1 MVYFLPVEFKRKKI
15 LSSFPWLAK
24 KGQPFIISAD
34 YDGLIC
40 ASFLHHHL
48 GWELVGYYNLSS
60 LWLSE
65 KAKINSGNLIWV
77 DLNILSTEGRAIGGH
92 IISPNGEFPKGF
104 KSSCNPNIMA
114 NLNADKFKEKFPFS
128 TLIFLLWLHNIQI
141 EKELLA
147 RMLVLHSDA
156 SWLKYQE
163 YGKNVN
169 KWFSGLENYDWKW
182 LFQKVNSVTFEKR
195 VDEILYPELKKIGA
209 VSGMSK
215 LSSKKLNIKSRQFQ
229 FNPDW
234 DEDVILNLFRLFGN
248 KLKWTPPSL
257 PQICDRIDG
266 KRNKVSLSTIKNA
279 GLSQFLKDN
288 NVFSYAISS
297 PRIFNY
303 TSFENIKST
312 LSSSS

>member
-1 MVYFLPVEFKRKKI
+1 MVFQRKKI

-65 KAKINSGNLIWV
+65 KAKINSGDLIWV
-77 DLNILSTEGRAIGGH
+77 DLNILSTQGRAIGGH
-92 IISPNGEFPKGF
+92 IVSPNGEIPRGF
-104 KSSCNPNIMA
+104 KSSCNPNIIA
-114 NLNADKFKEKFPFS
+114 NLNADKFNEKFPFS

-141 EKELLA
+141 EKDLLA

-156 SWLKYQE
+156 TWLKFQE
-163 YGKNVN
+163 YSSNVQT
-169 KWFSGLENYDWKW
+169 WISTLTNYDWKW
-182 LFQKVNSVTFEKR
+182 LFQKVDTLTFEKR
-195 VDEILYPELKKIGA
+195 IDEILYPELKKMGA
-209 VSGMSK
+209 VSGLSK

-234 DEDVILNLFRLFGN
+234 DEDIILNLFRLFGN

-257 PQICDRIDG
+257 PQISHRIDG
-266 KRNKVSLSTIKNA
+266 TREKIALSKVKEI
-279 GLSQFLKDN
+279 GLSKFLKDN
-288 NVFSYAISS
+288 NIFSYAIPS
-297 PRIFNY
+297 PRMFNY
-303 TSFENIKST
+303 TSFGSNKSPVE
-312 LSSSS
+312 SSS

>member
-1 MVYFLPVEFKRKKI
+1 MEFQRKKI
-15 LSSFPWLAK
+15 LSTYPWLVHK
-24 KGQPFIISAD
+24 KLPFIISAD

-48 GWELVGYYNLSS
+48 GWELAGYYNLTS

-65 KAKINSGNLIWV
+65 KARKNSDNLIWV
-77 DLNILSTEGRAIGGH
+77 DLNILSTQGRAIGGH
-92 IISPNGEFPKGF
+92 IVSPNGEFPKGF

-114 NLNADKFKEKFPFS
+114 NLNADRFKDKFPFS
-128 TLIFLLWLHNIQI
+128 TLIFLLWLHDIQI

-163 YGKNVN
+163 YGDNVN
-169 KWFSGLENYDWKW
+169 KWISGLENYDWKW
-182 LFQKVNSVTFEKR
+182 LFQKANSVTFEKR
-195 VDEILYPELKKIGA
+195 IDEILYPELKKIGA
-209 VSGMSK
+209 VSGLSK
-215 LSSKKLNIKSRQFQ
+215 LSSKRLNIKSRQFQ

-234 DEDVILNLFRLFGN
+234 DEDIILNLFRLFGN

-257 PQICDRIDG
+257 PQISHRIDG
-266 KRNKVSLSTIKNA
+266 TREKISLSKVKEI
-279 GLSQFLKDN
+279 GLSKFLKDN
-288 NVFSYAISS
+288 NIFSYAIPS

-303 TSFENIKST
+303 TSFGNNKFPVE
-312 LSSSS
+312 SSS

>member
-1 MVYFLPVEFKRKKI
+1 MEFQRKKI
-15 LSSFPWLAK
+15 LLTYPWLAHK
-24 KGQPFIISAD
+24 KQPFIISAD

-48 GWELVGYYNLSS
+48 GWELAGYYNLTS

-65 KAKINSGNLIWV
+65 KAKKNSDNLIWV
-77 DLNILSTEGRAIGGH
+77 DLNILSTQGRAIGGH
-92 IISPNGEFPKGF
+92 IVSPNGEFPKGF

-114 NLNADKFKEKFPFS
+114 NLNADRFKDKFPFS
-128 TLIFLLWLHNIQI
+128 TLIFLLWLHDIQI

-163 YGKNVN
+163 YGDNVN
-169 KWFSGLENYDWKW
+169 KWISGLENYDWKW
-182 LFQKVNSVTFEKR
+182 LFQKANSVTFEKR
-195 VDEILYPELKKIGA
+195 IDEILYPELKKIGA
-209 VSGMSK
+209 VSGLSK
-215 LSSKKLNIKSRQFQ
+215 LSSKRLNIKSRQFQ

-234 DEDVILNLFRLFGN
+234 DEDIILNLFRIFGN

-257 PQICDRIDG
+257 PQISHRIDG
-266 KRNKVSLSTIKNA
+266 TREKIALSKVKEI
-279 GLSQFLKDN
+279 GLSKFLKDN
-288 NVFSYAISS
+288 NIFSYAIPS

-303 TSFENIKST
+303 TSFGNNKFPVE
-312 LSSSS
+312 SSS

>member
-1 MVYFLPVEFKRKKI
+1 VEFQRKKI
-15 LSSFPWLAK
+15 LSTYPWLVHK
-24 KGQPFIISAD
+24 KLPFIISAD

-48 GWELVGYYNLSS
+48 GWELAGYYNLTS

-65 KAKINSGNLIWV
+65 KAKKNSDNLIWV
-77 DLNILSTEGRAIGGH
+77 DLNILSTQGRAIGGH
-92 IISPNGEFPKGF
+92 IVSPNGEFPKGF

-114 NLNADKFKEKFPFS
+114 NLNADRFKDKFPFS
-128 TLIFLLWLHNIQI
+128 TLIFLLWLHDIQI

-156 SWLKYQE
+156 TWLKYQE
-163 YGKNVN
+163 YGENVN

-182 LFQKVNSVTFEKR
+182 LFQKANSVTFEKR
-195 VDEILYPELKKIGA
+195 IDEILYPELKKIGA
-209 VSGMSK
+209 VSGLSK
-215 LSSKKLNIKSRQFQ
+215 LSSKRLNIKSRQFQ

-234 DEDVILNLFRLFGN
+234 DEDIILNLFRLFGN

-257 PQICDRIDG
+257 PQISHRIDG
-266 KRNKVSLSTIKNA
+266 TREKIALSKIKEI
-279 GLSQFLKDN
+279 GLSKFLKDN
-288 NVFSYAISS
+288 NIFSYAIPS

-303 TSFENIKST
+303 TSFGNNKFPVE
-312 LSSSS
+312 SSS

>member
-1 MVYFLPVEFKRKKI
+1 MVFQRKNI
-15 LSSFPWLAK
+15 LLTYPWLQER
-24 KGQPFIISAD
+24 GLPFITSAD

-40 ASFLHHHL
+40 ASFLHHYL
-48 GWELVGYYNLSS
+48 GWELTGYYNLSS

-65 KAKINSGNLIWV
+65 QAKKNSENLIWV
-77 DLNILSTEGRAIGGH
+77 DLNILSTQGRAIGGH
-92 IISPNGEFPKGF
+92 IVSINGELPHGF
-104 KSSCNPNIMA
+104 KSSCNPNIIA

-156 SWLKYQE
+156 TWLKFQE
-163 YGKNVN
+163 YSSNVQT
-169 KWFSGLENYDWKW
+169 WISTLTNYDWKW
-182 LFQKVNSVTFEKR
+182 LFQKVDTLTFEKR
-195 VDEILYPELKKIGA
+195 IDEILYPELKKMGA
-209 VSGMSK
+209 VSGLSK

-234 DEDVILNLFRLFGN
+234 DEDVMLNLFRLFGN

-266 KRNKVSLSTIKNA
+266 KRNKVSLSTIKDM

-288 NVFSYAISS
+288 NVFSYAIPS

-303 TSFENIKST
+303 TSFENIKSP

>member
-1 MVYFLPVEFKRKKI
+1 MEFQRKKI
-15 LSSFPWLAK
+15 LSIYPWLQE
-24 KGQPFIISAD
+24 KGLPFITSAD

-48 GWELVGYYNLSS
+48 GWELAGYYNLTS

-65 KAKINSGNLIWV
+65 RAKKNSGNLIWV
-77 DLNILSTEGRAIGGH
+77 DLNILSTQGRAIGGH
-92 IISPNGEFPKGF
+92 IVSPNGEVPKGF
-104 KSSCNPNIMA
+104 TSSCNPNIIA
-114 NLNADKFKEKFPFS
+114 GLNADRFKEKFPFS

-163 YGKNVN
+163 YNSNVQTWISTLTDYN
-169 KWFSGLENYDWKW
+169 WKW
-182 LFQKVNSVTFEKR
+182 LFQKVNSITFERR

-209 VSGMSK
+209 VSGLSK
-215 LSSKKLNIKSRQFQ
+215 LKSKKLNIKSRQFQ

-234 DEDVILNLFRLFGN
+234 DEDITLNLFRLFGN

-257 PQICDRIDG
+257 PPICERVDG
-266 KRNKVSLSTIKNA
+266 TRNKVFLSTIKEM

-288 NVFSYAISS
+288 NVFSYAIPS

-303 TSFENIKST
+303 TSFENIKSPIG
-312 LSSSS
+312 SSS

>member
-1 MVYFLPVEFKRKKI
+1 VEFQRKKI
-15 LSSFPWLAK
+15 LSTYPWLQE
-24 KGQPFIISAD
+24 KGLPFITSAD

-48 GWELVGYYNLSS
+48 GWELAGYYNLTS
-60 LWLSE
+60 LWIAD
-65 KAKINSGNLIWV
+65 KAKKNSGNLIWV
-77 DLNILSTEGRAIGGH
+77 DLNIISTQGRAIGGH
-92 IISPNGEFPKGF
+92 IVSLNGELPRGF

-163 YGKNVN
+163 YGENVK
-169 KWFSGLENYDWKW
+169 KWISSLNDYDWKW

-209 VSGMSK
+209 VSGLSK
-215 LSSKKLNIKSRQFQ
+215 LSSKRLNIKSRQFQ

-234 DEDVILNLFRLFGN
+234 DEDIILNLFRLFGN
-248 KLKWTPPSL
+248 KLKWTPPTL
-257 PQICDRIDG
+257 PQISHRIDG
-266 KRNKVSLSTIKNA
+266 IRQKIALSKVKEKGIAN
-279 GLSQFLKDN
+279 FLRDN
-288 NVFSYAISS
+288 NIFSYAIPS

-303 TSFENIKST
+303 TSFGNT
-312 LSSSS
+312 SSLLETTS

>member
-1 MVYFLPVEFKRKKI
+1 VEFQRKKI
-15 LSSFPWLAK
+15 LSTYPWLAHK
-24 KGQPFIISAD
+24 KQPFIISAD

-48 GWELVGYYNLSS
+48 GWELAGYYNLTS
-60 LWLSE
+60 LWFSE
-65 KAKINSGNLIWV
+65 EAKINSDNLIWV
-77 DLNILSTEGRAIGGH
+77 DLNILSIQGRAIGGH
-92 IISPNGEFPKGF
+92 IVSPNGEFPKGF

-114 NLNADKFKEKFPFS
+114 NLNADRFKDKFPFS
-128 TLIFLLWLHNIQI
+128 TLIFLLWLHDIQI

-163 YGKNVN
+163 YGDNVN

-182 LFQKVNSVTFEKR
+182 LFQKANSVTFEKR
-195 VDEILYPELKKIGA
+195 IDEILYPELKKIGA
-209 VSGMSK
+209 VSGLSK
-215 LSSKKLNIKSRQFQ
+215 LSSKRLNIKSRQFQ

-234 DEDVILNLFRLFGN
+234 DEDIILNLFRLFGN

-257 PQICDRIDG
+257 PQISHRIDG
-266 KRNKVSLSTIKNA
+266 TREKIALSKVKKI
-279 GLSQFLKDN
+279 GLSKFLKDN
-288 NVFSYAISS
+288 NIFSYAIPS

-303 TSFENIKST
+303 TSFGSNKSPVE
-312 LSSSS
+312 SSS

>member
-1 MVYFLPVEFKRKKI
+1 MEFQRKNI
-15 LSSFPWLAK
+15 LSKYPWL
-24 KGQPFIISAD
+24 QERNLPFIISAD

-48 GWELVGYYNLSS
+48 GWELAGYYNLSS
-60 LWLSE
+60 LWISKKVE
-65 KAKINSGNLIWV
+65 INNDNLIWV
-77 DLNILSTEGRAIGGH
+77 DLNILSTQGRAIGGH
-92 IISPNGEFPKGF
+92 IVSINGELPRGF

-114 NLNADKFKEKFPFS
+114 NLNAEKFESKFPFS
-128 TLIFLLWLHNIQI
+128 TLIFLLWLNDIEI

-163 YGKNVN
+163 YGENVN
-169 KWFSGLENYDWKW
+169 QWFHGLENYDWKW
-182 LFQKVNSVTFEKR
+182 LFQKVNSVTFENR

-209 VSGMSK
+209 VSGLSK

-234 DEDVILNLFRLFGN
+234 DEDIILNLFKLFGN
-248 KLKWTPPSL
+248 KLKWTPPPL
-257 PQICDRIDG
+257 PIINHRIDG
-266 KRNKVSLSTIKNA
+266 TRKKIALSKVKEI
-279 GLSQFLKDN
+279 GLSKFLKN
-288 NVFSYAISS
+288 NNIFSYAIPS

-303 TSFENIKST
+303 TSFGNSQLPLE
-312 LSSSS
+312 SS

>member
-1 MVYFLPVEFKRKKI
+1 MEFQRKKI
-15 LSSFPWLAK
+15 LSTYPWLVHK
-24 KGQPFIISAD
+24 KLPFIISAD

-48 GWELVGYYNLSS
+48 GWELAGYYNLTS

-65 KAKINSGNLIWV
+65 KAKKNSDNLIWV
-77 DLNILSTEGRAIGGH
+77 DLNILSTQGRAIGGH
-92 IISPNGEFPKGF
+92 IVSPNGEFPKGF

-114 NLNADKFKEKFPFS
+114 NLNADRFKDKFPFS
-128 TLIFLLWLHNIQI
+128 TLIFLLWLHDIQI

-163 YGKNVN
+163 YGDNVN
-169 KWFSGLENYDWKW
+169 KWISGLENYDWKW
-182 LFQKVNSVTFEKR
+182 LFQKANSVTFEKR
-195 VDEILYPELKKIGA
+195 IDEILYPELKKIGA
-209 VSGMSK
+209 VSGLSK
-215 LSSKKLNIKSRQFQ
+215 LSSKRLNIKSRQFQ

-234 DEDVILNLFRLFGN
+234 DEDIILNLFRLFGN

-257 PQICDRIDG
+257 PQINHRIDG
-266 KRNKVSLSTIKNA
+266 TREKISLSKVKEI
-279 GLSQFLKDN
+279 GLSKFLKDN
-288 NVFSYAISS
+288 NIFSYAIPS

-303 TSFENIKST
+303 TSFGNNKFPVE
-312 LSSSS
+312 SSS

>member
-1 MVYFLPVEFKRKKI
+1 VEFQRKKI
-15 LSSFPWLAK
+15 LSTYPWLVHK
-24 KGQPFIISAD
+24 KLPFIISAD

-48 GWELVGYYNLSS
+48 GWELAGYYNLTS

-65 KAKINSGNLIWV
+65 KAKKNSDNLIWV
-77 DLNILSTEGRAIGGH
+77 DLNILSTQGRAIGGH
-92 IISPNGEFPKGF
+92 IVSPNGEFPKGF

-114 NLNADKFKEKFPFS
+114 NLNADRFKDKFPFS
-128 TLIFLLWLHNIQI
+128 TLIFLLWLHDIQI

-163 YGKNVN
+163 YGDNVN
-169 KWFSGLENYDWKW
+169 KWISGLENYDWKW
-182 LFQKVNSVTFEKR
+182 LFQKANSVTFEKR
-195 VDEILYPELKKIGA
+195 IDEILYPELKKIGA
-209 VSGMSK
+209 VSGLSK
-215 LSSKKLNIKSRQFQ
+215 LSSKRLNIKSRQFQ

-234 DEDVILNLFRLFGN
+234 DEDIILNLFRLFGN

-257 PQICDRIDG
+257 PQISHRIDG
-266 KRNKVSLSTIKNA
+266 TREKIALSKIKEI
-279 GLSQFLKDN
+279 GLSKFLKDN
-288 NVFSYAISS
+288 NIFSYAIPS

-303 TSFENIKST
+303 TSFGNNKFPVE
-312 LSSSS
+312 SSS

>member
-1 MVYFLPVEFKRKKI
+1 MEFRRKKI
-15 LSSFPWLAK
+15 LLEYPWLAQK
-24 KGQPFIISAD
+24 KLPFIISAD

-60 LWLSE
+60 LWISE
-65 KAKINSGNLIWV
+65 QAQLNSDNLIWV
-77 DLNILSTEGRAIGGH
+77 DLNILSTQGRAIGGH
-92 IISPNGEFPKGF
+92 IVSLNEELPHGF

-114 NLNADKFKEKFPFS
+114 NLNATKFKEKFPFS
-128 TLIFLLWLHNIQI
+128 TLIFLLWLHEIQI

-163 YGKNVN
+163 YGENVN
-169 KWFSGLENYDWKW
+169 KWFSGLENYNWKW

-209 VSGMSK
+209 VSGLSK

-234 DEDVILNLFRLFGN
+234 DEDIVLNLFRLFGN
-248 KLKWTPPSL
+248 KLKWTPPPL
-257 PQICDRIDG
+257 PQISHRIDG
-266 KRNKVSLSTIKNA
+266 TREKIALSKVKKI
-279 GLSQFLKDN
+279 GLSKFLKDN
-288 NVFSYAISS
+288 NIFSYAIPS

-303 TSFENIKST
+303 TSFGKNQLPTET
-312 LSSSS
+312 SS

>member
-1 MVYFLPVEFKRKKI
+1 MEFQRKKI
-15 LSSFPWLAK
+15 LSTYPWLAHK
-24 KGQPFIISAD
+24 KQPFIISAD

-48 GWELVGYYNLSS
+48 GWELAGYYNLTS
-60 LWLSE
+60 LWFSE
-65 KAKINSGNLIWV
+65 KAKKNRDDLIWV
-77 DLNILSTEGRAIGGH
+77 DLNILSTQGRAIGGH
-92 IISPNGEFPKGF
+92 IVSPNGEFPKGF

-114 NLNADKFKEKFPFS
+114 NLNADKFKNKFPFS
-128 TLIFLLWLHNIQI
+128 TLIFLLWFHNIQI
-141 EKELLA
+141 EKELIA

-163 YGKNVN
+163 YGENVN
-169 KWFSGLENYDWKW
+169 KWFSGLENYNWKW
-182 LFQKVNSVTFEKR
+182 LFQKVNSVTFEQR
-195 VDEILYPELKKIGA
+195 VDEILYPELKKMGA
-209 VSGMSK
+209 VSGLSK

-234 DEDVILNLFRLFGN
+234 DEDIILNLFRLFGN

-257 PQICDRIDG
+257 PQISHRIDG
-266 KRNKVSLSTIKNA
+266 TREKIALSKVKEM
-279 GLSQFLKDN
+279 GLSKFLKAN

-303 TSFENIKST
+303 TSFGNRKSPIE
-312 LSSSS
+312 LSS

>member
-1 MVYFLPVEFKRKKI
+1 MVFQRKKI
-15 LSSFPWLAK
+15 LSIYPWLQER
-24 KGQPFIISAD
+24 GLPFITSAD

-40 ASFLHHHL
+40 ASFLHHYL
-48 GWELVGYYNLSS
+48 GWELMGYYNLSS
-60 LWLSE
+60 LWFSGH
-65 KAKINSGNLIWV
+65 AKKNSKNLIWV

-92 IISPNGEFPKGF
+92 IVSLNGELPHGF

-128 TLIFLLWLHNIQI
+128 TLIFLLWIHDIQI

-163 YGKNVN
+163 YGENVN
-169 KWFSGLENYDWKW
+169 NWLSGLENYNWKW
-182 LFQKVNSVTFEKR
+182 LFQKVRSVTFEKR

-209 VSGMSK
+209 VSGLSK

-234 DEDVILNLFRLFGN
+234 DEDIILNLFRLFGN
-248 KLKWTPPSL
+248 KLKWTPPTL
-257 PQICDRIDG
+257 PKIKHRIDG
-266 KRNKVSLSTIKNA
+266 NRQKIELSKVKETGLST
-279 GLSQFLKDN
+279 FLKAN
-288 NVFSYAISS
+288 NIFSYAIPS
-297 PRIFNY
+297 PLILNY
-303 TSFENIKST
+303 TSFENNKS
-312 LSSSS
+312 LMEPSS

>member
-1 MVYFLPVEFKRKKI
+1 MEFQRKKI
-15 LSSFPWLAK
+15 LSAYPWLQEE
-24 KGQPFIISAD
+24 GLPFITSAD

-40 ASFLHHHL
+40 ASFLHQHF
-48 GWELVGYYNLSS
+48 GWKLTGYYNLTS

-65 KAKINSGNLIWV
+65 EATQNSNDLIWV
-77 DLNILSTEGRAIGGH
+77 DLNILSTQGRAIGGH
-92 IISPNGEFPKGF
+92 IVSLNGELPRGF

-128 TLIFLLWLHNIQI
+128 TLIFLLWLHDVQI

-163 YGKNVN
+163 YGENVN

-182 LFQKVNSVTFEKR
+182 LFQKVNSITFEKR

-209 VSGMSK
+209 VSGLSK

-248 KLKWTPPSL
+248 KLNWTPPSL
-257 PQICDRIDG
+257 PKISHRIDG
-266 KRNKVSLSTIKNA
+266 TREKIALSKVREM
-279 GLSQFLKDN
+279 GLSKFLKEN
-288 NVFSYAISS
+288 NIFSYAIPS
-297 PRIFNY
+297 PRILNY
-303 TSFENIKST
+303 TSFGSIKSPIDA
-312 LSSSS
+312 SS

>member
-1 MVYFLPVEFKRKKI
+1 VEFQRKKI
-15 LSSFPWLAK
+15 LSTYPWLQE
-24 KGQPFIISAD
+24 KGLPFITSAD

-48 GWELVGYYNLSS
+48 GWELAGYYNLTS
-60 LWLSE
+60 LWLSD
-65 KAKINSGNLIWV
+65 KAKKNSGNLIWV
-77 DLNILSTEGRAIGGH
+77 DLNIISTQGRAIGGH
-92 IISPNGEFPKGF
+92 IVSLNGELPRGF

-163 YGKNVN
+163 YGENVK
-169 KWFSGLENYDWKW
+169 KWISSLNDYDWKW

-209 VSGMSK
+209 VSGLSK
-215 LSSKKLNIKSRQFQ
+215 LSSKRLNIKSRQFQ

-234 DEDVILNLFRLFGN
+234 DEDIILNLFRLFGN
-248 KLKWTPPSL
+248 KLKWTPPTL
-257 PQICDRIDG
+257 PQISHRIDG
-266 KRNKVSLSTIKNA
+266 IRQKIALSKVKEKGIAN
-279 GLSQFLKDN
+279 FLRDN
-288 NVFSYAISS
+288 NIFSYAIPS

-303 TSFENIKST
+303 TSFGNT
-312 LSSSS
+312 SSLLETTS

>member
-24 KGQPFIISAD
+24 KRQPFIISAD

-77 DLNILSTEGRAIGGH
+77 DLNILSTQGRAIGGH
-92 IISPNGEFPKGF
+92 IISPNGEIPRGF
-104 KSSCNPNIMA
+104 KSSCNPNIIA
-114 NLNADKFKEKFPFS
+114 NLNADKFNEKFPFS

-141 EKELLA
+141 EKDLLA

-156 SWLKYQE
+156 TWLKFQE
-163 YGKNVN
+163 YSSNVQT
-169 KWFSGLENYDWKW
+169 WISTLTNYDWKW
-182 LFQKVNSVTFEKR
+182 LFQKVDTLTFEKR
-195 VDEILYPELKKIGA
+195 IDEILYPELKKMGA
-209 VSGMSK
+209 VSGLSK

-234 DEDVILNLFRLFGN
+234 DEDIILNLFRLFGN

-266 KRNKVSLSTIKNA
+266 KRNKVSLSTIKDV

-288 NVFSYAISS
+288 NVFSYAIPS

-303 TSFENIKST
+303 TSFENIKSP